1 VNDSVA
7 VLGPGAVG
15 GMLAVR
21 LARAGRRVTAVG
33 RPGSI
38 AAIGA
43 DGLTLAAPDGT
54 WTERLETA
62 EHLTEQVGL
71 LVVAV
76 KSTMVEDALPRVAVE
91 PRLIVPLLNGVEHLA
106 VLRARFGDAVSAG
119 SVGRFEAYREGPTRI
134 VQTTPSPLLTV
145 SSPAVAD
152 LLRVEAVEVELEWNE
167 KLVLWR
173 KAARLA
179 PVTAVSALTQR
190 PLGELRADSGWQR
203 ALEAGVEEACAVAT
217 ADGAPTTPAEQWE
230 MIGLMPPTLLT
241 SAARDVAAG
250 RPSELDAIVGGVVR
264 AGQRLGVPTPV
275 LAGLL
280 EQLEGT

>member
-1 VNDSVA
+1 VNDIVA

-21 LARAGRRVTAVG
+21 LARAGRRVTVVG
-33 RPGSI
+33 RAPSV

-54 WTERLETA
+54 WSERVDAVEQ
-62 EHLTEQVGL
+62 LTEPVDL
-71 LVVAV
+71 LVVTV
-76 KSTMVEDALPRVAVE
+76 KSTVLADALARVAAR
-91 PRLIVPLLNGVEHLA
+91 PRLVVPLLNGVEHLDL
-106 VLRARFGDAVSAG
+106 LRARLGGAVAAG
-119 SVGRFEAYREGPTRI
+119 SIARFEAYRESPTRI
-134 VQTTPSPLLTV
+134 VQTTPHPVLTV
-145 SSPAVAD
+145 SSPEAAE
-152 LLRVEAVEVELEWNE
+152 LLRVDAVEVALEPNE

-179 PVTAVSALTQR
+179 PATAVSALAQR
-190 PLGELRADSGWQR
+190 PFGELRADPEWRS

-217 ADGAPTTPAEQWE
+217 ADGAPTTAAEQWA
-230 MIGLMPPTLLT
+230 MIALMPPTLVT

-250 RPSELDAIVGGVVR
+250 RVSELDAILGGVVR
-264 AGQRLGVPTPV
+264 AGRRLGVPTPV

-280 EQLEGT
+280 EQLEGK